1 MPRKVRKIRRKPG
14 QKRNMY
20 FTADTQAAIVKY
32 QNAETDEEKQELYL
46 KEIYPAFDKLV
57 ENLIFVYGFKT
68 SYDTFTET

>member
-32 QNAETDEEKQELYL
+32 QNAETDEEKQDLYL
-46 KEIYPAFDKLV
+46 
-57 ENLIFVYGFKT
+57 
-68 SYDTFTET
+68 

>member
-32 QNAETDEEKQELYL
+32 QNAETDEEKHRYV
-46 KEIYPAFDKLV
+46 PAPKHATV
-57 ENLIFVYGFKT
+57 
-68 SYDTFTET
+68 SYTHLTLPTKA